1 MPLTSENNAGW
12 RIYSLISELFPV
24 TRSITG
30 EGVRESLEIIKE
42 YLPGMKIES
51 IPSGEKVLDWEVPN
65 EWNIQEAWIK
75 DPEGNIL
82 VDFHKNNLHV
92 MGYSAPVS
100 KKLPLD
106 ELKPKLY
113 TLPEQ
118 PDYIPYRTSYY
129 KTDWGFC
136 MAHKM
141 FKSLKPGDYEVY
153 IKSQIQPGFLN
164 YGELLHSRINR

>member
-1 MPLTSENNAGW
+1 MPLTSENNAGR

-42 YLPGMKIES
+42 HLPGMKIES
-51 IPSGEKVLDWEVPN
+51 IPSGEKVLDWEVPD

-75 DPEGNIL
+75 GPDGNIL

-92 MGYSAPVS
+92 MGYSTPVS

-113 TLPEQ
+113 VEST
-118 PDYIPYRTSYY
+118 
-129 KTDWGFC
+129 
-136 MAHKM
+136 
-141 FKSLKPGDYEVY
+141 
-153 IKSQIQPGFLN
+153 
-164 YGELLHSRINR
+164 